1 MSRAPFLPRSKPAGY
16 DFGQVSRSVYYL
28 VGETTGLT
36 GFPAGPIGF
45 PIGITGFAI
54 GATGFFMAPTG
65 FVNGGV
71 GLVGETD
78 GERQFLMFVVEKVN

>member
-1 MSRAPFLPRSKPAGY
+1 MTLGFEVPDAEFERHVRA
-16 DFGQVSRSVYYL
+16 RSVYCL
-28 VGETTGLT
+28 VGETIGLT

-45 PIGITGFAI
+45 PIGI
-54 GATGFFMAPTG
+54 TGFFMAPTG

>member
-1 MSRAPFLPRSKPAGY
+1 MTLGFEVPDAEFERHVRA
-16 DFGQVSRSVYYL
+16 RSVYCL
-28 VGETTGLT
+28 AGETIGLT